1 MGRFTL
7 TLAKQDFKFSA
18 AHFTLFPGGGAEL
31 LHGHNYR
38 VRVELEGRVLDDHG
52 LLVSFESV
60 KTAIRDACRRLDE
73 RVLLPA
79 AAPIEARRDGDGVEV
94 AFGGRR
100 YRFPVADVFELP
112 LANTSI
118 ELLAEWLWREL
129 APVIPTDRVETMSV
143 SVEETDGQA
152 CRFSAPLRA

>member
-38 VRVELEGRVLDDHG
+38 VRVELEGQILDDHG

-79 AAPIEARRDGDGVEV
+79 AAPIEVRRDGDGVEV

-129 APVIPTDRVETMSV
+129 APVIPTTRVETMSV